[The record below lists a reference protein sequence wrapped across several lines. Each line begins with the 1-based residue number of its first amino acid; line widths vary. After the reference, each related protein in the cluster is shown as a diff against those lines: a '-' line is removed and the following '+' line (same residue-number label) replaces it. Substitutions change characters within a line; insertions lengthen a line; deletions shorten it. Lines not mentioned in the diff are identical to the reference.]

1 VIGTQDIVIESSYN
15 VRRQVFSGLISARKC
30 HLGGKSCQV
39 TLDKS
44 AKLLIY
50 NLYVESGAMQN
61 CKNGLSYCPDGGF
74 FLI

>member
-1 VIGTQDIVIESSYN
+1 MLAARY
-15 VRRQVFSGLISARKC
+15 FPGLISARKC
-30 HLGGKSCQV
+30 HLGGKSYQV
-39 TLDKS
+39 TLGKS

-50 NLYVESGAMQN
+50 NLYVGSVVDKN